1 MAGAFSRDVTDDIPY
16 TYRVEFSLDRDF
28 DPDLAL
34 IGSTAYGDL
43 ARELT
48 TFIRDDVFAIFAAN
62 EKPVVLSMEFS

>member
-1 MAGAFSRDVTDDIPY
+1 MACSFSRDVTDYIPY
-16 TYRVEFSLDRDF
+16 TYRVEFTLDRDF

-34 IGSTAYGDL
+34 VGSTAYDNL

-48 TFIRDDVFAIFAAN
+48 TFIRDDVFAIFAVN